1 MQRNGSK
8 MQNEYVITAVDIHLE
23 LSSWAWSPNKDDTS
37 WPMISYVLVEIT
49 TSLLSILLAT
59 SNFLGV
65 INQYEIIY
73 QIT

>member
-1 MQRNGSK
+1 

-37 WPMISYVLVEIT
+37 WPVISYVLVENA
-49 TSLLSILLAT
+49 TSLLSTPLAI

-73 QIT
+73 LIT

>member
-1 MQRNGSK
+1 
-8 MQNEYVITAVDIHLE
+8 MQNEYVITVMDIHLE
-23 LSSWAWSPNKDDTS
+23 LSSWARSPNKDDTS
-37 WPMISYVLVEIT
+37 RPMISYVLAEIA
-49 TSLLSILLAT
+49 TSLLSTPLAT